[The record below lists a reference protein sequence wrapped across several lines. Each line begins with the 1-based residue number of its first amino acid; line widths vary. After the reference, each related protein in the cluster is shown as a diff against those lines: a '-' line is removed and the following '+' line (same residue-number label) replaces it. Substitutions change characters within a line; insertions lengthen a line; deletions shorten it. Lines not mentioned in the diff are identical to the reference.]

1 VPFAAG
7 RVRALG
13 DRSFFTLAHPAA
25 LFLVYRT
32 TISPALDPESESVA
46 RAKGQARRKDQVDQE
61 IPGTLLLDPEVLR
74 DPYPLYRRLREHAPV
89 WQVAGTEVFIV
100 STFELLVEASARV
113 ADFSSAMKCL
123 FYRDETGLPGRF
135 TFGDAGG
142 QVLATADPPLHEIH
156 RRAVFPELVT
166 KRMEMLDPEIHDLAQ
181 GLVTTAL
188 QSGTIEFMNS
198 IGNVVPITMISR
210 LIGFRGSDLGE
221 LWRSAVHMTKLVGST
236 LTLDELMNYASGGDE
251 VQAWIDGQ
259 VAMAVEE
266 PSEDLLG
273 AVARSIADGILTR
286 PEGAGILTILLS
298 AGGESTTSLLG
309 NAVRMLAEDAELQDH
324 LRRNLDQV
332 PLFVEEALR
341 LESPFRYMMR
351 TVPADTT
358 LGGIEIRAGAT
369 VLLLWAAG
377 NRDECEFEDPDEID
391 LSRRVP
397 RRHVAFGRGIH
408 HCVGAPL
415 ARIEARNVLSVL
427 LDRTS
432 SISLDPERPPR
443 WVDSFLV
450 RRHQDL
456 PVRLHAR

>member
-1 VPFAAG
+1 MPYDNNTHVGLWKRIG
-7 RVRALG
+7 RSRRRVG
-13 DRSFFTLAHPAA
+13 
-25 LFLVYRT
+25 
-32 TISPALDPESESVA
+32 
-46 RAKGQARRKDQVDQE
+46 GRKDQVDEE
-61 IPGTLLLDPEVLR
+61 IPGTLLLDPEVLG

-89 WQVAGTEVFIV
+89 WQIAGTEVFTV
-100 STFELLVEASARV
+100 NTFELLVEASARV
-113 ADFSSAMKCL
+113 ADFSSNMKCL
-123 FYRDETGLPGRF
+123 LYRDDAGLPGRF

-166 KRMEMLDPEIHDLAQ
+166 KRMEALDPEIRDLAD
-181 GLVTTAL
+181 GLVTRSL
-188 QSGTIEFMNS
+188 QSGTIEFMNA

-210 LIGFRGSDLGE
+210 LIGFRGSNLDE

-236 LTLDELMNYASGGDE
+236 LTLDELVTYAAGGDD
-251 VQAWIDGQ
+251 VQAWIADQ
-259 VAMAVEE
+259 VAAAVKE

-273 AVARSIADGILTR
+273 SVARSIVDGILTAA
-286 PEGAGILTILLS
+286 EAAGILTILLS

-309 NAVRMLAEDAELQDH
+309 NAVRILAEDQELQDH

-351 TVPADTT
+351 TVPADTS
-358 LGGIEIRAGAT
+358 LGGVEIRAGAT

-377 NRDECEFEDPDEID
+377 NRDEQVFEHPDEVD

-408 HCVGAPL
+408 HCVGSPL

-432 SISLDPERPPR
+432 NISLDPDHPPR
-443 WVDSFLV
+443 WVQSLLV
-450 RRHQDL
+450 RRHQEL
-456 PVRLHAR
+456 PVRLLAG

>member
-1 VPFAAG
+1 M
-7 RVRALG
+7 
-13 DRSFFTLAHPAA
+13 D
-25 LFLVYRT
+25 
-32 TISPALDPESESVA
+32 E
-46 RAKGQARRKDQVDQE
+46 E
-61 IPGTLLLDPEVLR
+61 IPGTLLLDPEVLG

-89 WQVAGTEVFIV
+89 WQIAGTEVFTV
-100 STFELLVEASARV
+100 NTFELLVEASARV
-113 ADFSSAMKCL
+113 ADFSSNMKCL
-123 FYRDETGLPGRF
+123 LYRDDAGLPGRF

-142 QVLATADPPLHEIH
+142 QVLATVDPPLHEIH

-166 KRMEMLDPEIHDLAQ
+166 KRMEALDPEIRDLAD
-181 GLVTTAL
+181 GLVTRSL
-188 QSGTIEFMNS
+188 QSGTIEFMNA

-210 LIGFRGSDLGE
+210 LIGFRGSNLDE

-236 LTLDELMNYASGGDE
+236 LTLDELVTYAAGGDD
-251 VQAWIDGQ
+251 VQAWIADQ
-259 VAMAVEE
+259 VAAAVKE

-273 AVARSIADGILTR
+273 SVARSIVDGILTAA
-286 PEGAGILTILLS
+286 EAAGILTILLS
-298 AGGESTTSLLG
+298 VGGESTTSLLG
-309 NAVRMLAEDAELQDH
+309 NAVRILAEDQELQDH

-351 TVPADTT
+351 TVPADTS
-358 LGGIEIRAGAT
+358 LGGVEIRAGAT

-377 NRDECEFEDPDEID
+377 NRDEQVFEHPDEVD

-408 HCVGAPL
+408 HCVGSPL

-432 SISLDPERPPR
+432 NISLDPDHPPC
-443 WVDSFLV
+443 WVQSLLV
-450 RRHQDL
+450 RRHQEL
-456 PVRLHAR
+456 PVRLLAG

>member
-1 VPFAAG
+1 M
-7 RVRALG
+7 
-13 DRSFFTLAHPAA
+13 
-25 LFLVYRT
+25 
-32 TISPALDPESESVA
+32 A
-46 RAKGQARRKDQVDQE
+46 RAEGLGGRKDQVDQE

-74 DPYPLYRRLREHAPV
+74 EPYPFYRRLRQHAPV
-89 WQVAGTEVFIV
+89 WDIVGTDVFIV

-113 ADFSSAMKCL
+113 ADFSSNMKCL
-123 FYRDETGLPGRF
+123 LYRDDAGLPGRF

-142 QVLATADPPLHEIH
+142 QALATADPPVHEIH

-166 KRMEMLDPEIHDLAQ
+166 KRMEALDPEIRDLAD
-181 GLVTTAL
+181 GLVTRSL
-188 QSGTIEFMNS
+188 QTGTVEFMS
-198 IGNVVPITMISR
+198 AIGNVVPITMISR
-210 LIGFRGSDLGE
+210 LIGFRGSNLDE
-221 LWRSAVHMTKLVGST
+221 LWRSAVHMTTLVGST
-236 LTLDELMNYASGGDE
+236 LTIDELVNVAAGGDQ
-251 VQAWIDGQ
+251 VQSWIADQ
-259 VAMAVEE
+259 VAEAVQE
-266 PSEDLLG
+266 PSQDLLG
-273 AVARSIADGILTR
+273 AVARSIVDGILTSH
-286 PEGAGILTILLS
+286 EGAGILTILLS

-309 NAVRMLAEDAELQDH
+309 NAVRMLAEDPELQDH
-324 LRRNLDQV
+324 LRRNLDLV

-351 TVPADTT
+351 TVPADTA
-358 LGGIEIRAGAT
+358 LGGVDIPAGAT

-377 NRDECEFEDPDEID
+377 NRDEKEFEHPDEVD
-391 LSRRVP
+391 LVRRSP

-432 SISLDPERPPR
+432 SISLDPEHPPR

-456 PVRLHAR
+456 PVRLQAR